1 MAGPQDT
8 TYATS
13 RALQRSKSKI
23 KKINMKAVP
32 PPLATEDL
40 TEEIWTNDELDE
52 LFSSNLSPPIDSNS

>member
-1 MAGPQDT
+1 
-8 TYATS
+8 
-13 RALQRSKSKI
+13 
-23 KKINMKAVP
+23 MKAVP